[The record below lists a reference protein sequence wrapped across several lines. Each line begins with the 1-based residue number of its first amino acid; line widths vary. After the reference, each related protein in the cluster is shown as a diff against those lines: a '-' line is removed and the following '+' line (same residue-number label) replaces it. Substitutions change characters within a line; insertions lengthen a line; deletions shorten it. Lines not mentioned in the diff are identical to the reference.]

1 MEGEIKRERAS
12 TNVPGDVPV
21 IEGVPPAFF
30 EFLSAQL
37 TRFEASFGARLSA
50 IEESIRAT
58 NTRIDETQRSIR
70 KLKRSIS
77 QDLTHSLNTPSGG
90 DYPLVSERSS
100 DTLSPRKASRAVR
113 IHFGILMMLCTPEE
127 ANYLLTSFIFWFF
140 VAPLYCIGF
149 LPQGIKK
156 PPGLSVSAPDLAS
169 NSDGSSPRSPHSARI
184 PETIP
189 EIEVSDQ
196 LLERGVRPLQHYLRN
211 AIAVRKL
218 AQLSTFLFYH
228 LASILFVTPRVC

>member
-140 VAPLYCIGF
+140 FLSLLSIASAFSLRASRNPL
-149 LPQGIKK
+149 
-156 PPGLSVSAPDLAS
+156 DLAS
-169 NSDGSSPRSPHSARI
+169 LPPIWHLIAMAPHHARLTRQGFPKRSPRLKCP
-184 PETIP
+184 TNF
-189 EIEVSDQ
+189 
-196 LLERGVRPLQHYLRN
+196 LN
-211 AIAVRKL
+211 AAFV
-218 AQLSTFLFYH
+218 LSNTTCAMPSL
-228 LASILFVTPRVC
+228 